1 MITYQDIKS
10 GAVPAPVAKVDANSI
25 PSLIDRAS
33 KRLSEA
39 KTSAE
44 VLEAKAAAE
53 LALHYAKVTKAAN
66 ESHADCLRI
75 ITRAEIRMANE
86 VDRGQA
92 AGEVA
97 KRGGDRQSNVPASDN
112 GAKLSELGIS
122 RQRVNE
128 WRKVAEAGEEK
139 VEQAISEA
147 LADGR
152 APTKADV
159 HRAAGI
165 VKEKPKSN
173 EDQQFEDLQ
182 SAWHVAGEGARTRF
196 LAANNLRQEAYSNAG
211 GGDVDRSA
219 TRASSAVEVGATNS
233 PDGADETRG
242 GLPVAAASG
251 TAEET
256 GRTPA
261 YTRTGRSGTPTV
273 AGVTGGE
280 SAASSEGSHQ
290 SALVSDMADRGN
302 ASGNE
307 SVTAGETASNSNSSE
322 PSSSQALTDSPVLT
336 SSPAS
341 GTNLAGPRVTAVSGG
356 EPGTPSPDDGGAKME
371 GVASAAPGQPDPKS
385 VFVSTQ
391 SEQAAPFN
399 NPRCQHPETCHLAHS
414 RNECFD
420 CNLAWSKRPKDEQV
434 RLWAEAVQA
443 ARAA

>member
-128 WRKVAEAGEEK
+128 WRKVSEAGEEK

-165 VKEKPKSN
+165 VKEKPQSDADR
-173 EDQQFEDLQ
+173 EYADLQ
-182 SAWHVAGEGARTRF
+182 AAWDRAGPLARRHF
-196 LAANNLRQEAYSNAG
+196 LAWNDLIEQPKVETHDAEACKPNSNALAIASSGIDGLANEG

-233 PDGADETRG
+233 PDGADELLG
-242 GLPVAAASG
+242 GLPV
-251 TAEET
+251 
-256 GRTPA
+256 PA
-261 YTRTGRSGTPTV
+261 TEVNVERTGRSSAYTKTGRHGTPHV
-273 AGVTGGE
+273 SGVTGGE
-280 SAASSEGSHQ
+280 SAASSEGSRQ
-290 SALVSDMADRGN
+290 SALASDMADRGN

-307 SVTAGETASNSNSSE
+307 SVTAGETVTNSQS
-322 PSSSQALTDSPVLT
+322 TV
-336 SSPAS
+336 PAVEAAAE
-341 GTNLAGPRVTAVSGG
+341 TPMVPRPTVTANSF
-356 EPGTPSPDDGGAKME
+356 T
-371 GVASAAPGQPDPKS
+371 
-385 VFVSTQ
+385 
-391 SEQAAPFN
+391 
-399 NPRCQHPETCHLAHS
+399 NPRCQHPATCHLAHT